1 MFFSIDPANGVA
13 IYEQIVRQIKF
24 AVARDAV
31 KVGEL
36 IPSVRELARELAVN
50 PNTVARAYRQLQSDG
65 VLITVRG
72 EGLEVASAARGH
84 CRRETTEIIRLR
96 LRQVLSEA
104 RQSQLTATEI
114 SKLFEA
120 ELKSIEKQES

>member
-72 EGLEVASAARGH
+72 EGLEVASAARGL

>member
-72 EGLEVASAARGH
+72 EGLEVASDARGL